1 MISLVTRKEALENE
15 VFASFISL
23 WQERFDPRID
33 PYMTIPGIYYDHTLD
48 QSRYF
53 TQEEI
58 DRIRLEEEAEFEK
71 LRDDIVPIELDF
83 KGSLIYNLDEDN
95 IFPYAQELGGAVE
108 KFAQL
113 LNSEITFI
121 LDYSIPWQYQ
131 RNEYFPVKHA
141 LDYLEHQ

>member
-1 MISLVTRKEALENE
+1 MIFLVTRKEALENE

-33 PYMTIPGIYYDHTLD
+33 PYMTIPGEYYDHNID
-48 QSRYF
+48 KSRFF

-58 DRIRLEEEAEFEK
+58 DRIQLEEEAEFEK
-71 LRDDIVPIELDF
+71 LRDDIAPIELDF

-95 IFPYAQELGGAVE
+95 IFLYARQLGEALE

-113 LNSEITFI
+113 LNSEITFL
-121 LDYSIPWQYQ
+121 LDYS
-131 RNEYFPVKHA
+131 
-141 LDYLEHQ
+141 